1 MKDFSD
7 NWAEKAKKLG
17 YRSRASFK
25 LDQIENKYKIISR
38 SDLIFELG
46 SAPGGWSQIISKHMK
61 KESKCF
67 SFDLLSM
74 SEVKNIS
81 FFQKDIT
88 SSEFNSLAKNYFNEV
103 DLVLSDMSVNLS
115 GISIKDEEENKELN
129 YSTINLSKK
138 LLKKR
143 GNLLIK
149 TFNNRNLPE
158 IKSLFKGLFN
168 KVIVERGACPPVLII
183 IDLNFL
189 STCSST
195 NLVKRP
201 PFSIAIIYE
210 KFGEKHLFLADSWK
224 LGFHAIR
231 KLSNGSFE
239 RRAFIY

>member
-7 NWAEKAKKLG
+7 NWAEKAKRLG

-25 LDQIENKYKIISR
+25 LEQIENKYKIISK

-46 SAPGGWSQIISKHMK
+46 SAPGGWSQIISKCMSK
-61 KESKCF
+61 QSKCF

-81 FFQKDIT
+81 FHQQDIK
-88 SSEFNSLAKNYFNEV
+88 SSEFNILAVKYFNEV

-149 TFNNRNLPE
+149 TFNNRNLSE
-158 IKSLFKGLFN
+158 IKSLFEVLFHRVVVEKPPASKTSSKEVYLLGL
-168 KVIVERGACPPVLII
+168 
-183 IDLNFL
+183 DL
-189 STCSST
+189 
-195 NLVKRP
+195 R
-201 PFSIAIIYE
+201 
-210 KFGEKHLFLADSWK
+210 
-224 LGFHAIR
+224 
-231 KLSNGSFE
+231 
-239 RRAFIY
+239 

>member
-61 KESKCF
+61 KKSKCF

-81 FFQKDIT
+81 FYQHDIN
-88 SSEFNSLAKNYFNEV
+88 SSEFNLLAKNYFNEV

-115 GISIKDEEENKELN
+115 GISIKDEEENKEL
-129 YSTINLSKK
+129 K
-138 LLKKR
+138 LRECRMSNTFLIFIIFIKCFISIS
-143 GNLLIK
+143 LLD
-149 TFNNRNLPE
+149 
-158 IKSLFKGLFN
+158 SLGL
-168 KVIVERGACPPVLII
+168 
-183 IDLNFL
+183 
-189 STCSST
+189 
-195 NLVKRP
+195 
-201 PFSIAIIYE
+201 
-210 KFGEKHLFLADSWK
+210 
-224 LGFHAIR
+224 
-231 KLSNGSFE
+231 
-239 RRAFIY
+239 

>member
-25 LDQIENKYKIISR
+25 LDQIENKFKIISR

-46 SAPGGWSQIISKHMK
+46 SAPGGWSQIISKYMK
-61 KESKCF
+61 KKSKCF

-81 FFQKDIT
+81 FFQQDIN
-88 SSEFNSLAKNYFNEV
+88 SIEFNLLTKNYLNEV
-103 DLVLSDMSVNLS
+103 NLVLSDMSVNLS

-158 IKSLFKGLFN
+158 IKSLFNGLFN
-168 KVIVERGACPPVLII
+168 KVIAEKPPASKTSSKEVYLLGL
-183 IDLNFL
+183 DL
-189 STCSST
+189 
-195 NLVKRP
+195 R
-201 PFSIAIIYE
+201 
-210 KFGEKHLFLADSWK
+210 
-224 LGFHAIR
+224 
-231 KLSNGSFE
+231 
-239 RRAFIY
+239 